1 MLKKFSTLLLTGKA
15 ATLPFLMQQAHALT
29 PTYIDIVT
37 TQVTQ
42 VELPVANKV
51 RLDSLGSSTYN
62 GAATLCDDAGV
73 SNALS
78 LVVTGLK
85 DRDLVYVVT
94 STNIGGNET
103 LHPKLKIGVAGL
115 KVPVATGVTAPANG
129 TVALTIPLNLGSLG
143 YSLTRGNSFYLQ
155 TIVLPEG
162 SYENGFPVLA
172 NARISELDQI
182 SVNTCASTYGG
193 GSTY

>member
-29 PTYIDIVT
+29 PTYTDIVT

-42 VELPVANKV
+42 VELPILNKV
-51 RLDSLGSSTYN
+51 RLDSLGNSTYH
-62 GAATLCDDAGV
+62 GAATLCDDTGV
-73 SNALS
+73 PNALS

-85 DRDLVYVVT
+85 DKDVLYVVT
-94 STNIGGNET
+94 STNTGGNEI
-103 LHPKLKIGVAGL
+103 LNAKIKVGLAGL
-115 KVPVATGVTAPANG
+115 KVPVATGVTAPADG
-129 TVALTIPLNLGSLG
+129 TVALTIPLDLGALG

-162 SYENGFPVLA
+162 SYENGFPVWA
-172 NARISELDQI
+172 NARVSELDQI

-193 GSTY
+193 PTY

>member
-29 PTYIDIVT
+29 PAYTDIVT

-42 VELPVANKV
+42 VELPLANKV
-51 RLDSLGSSTYN
+51 RLDSLGSATSN
-62 GAATLCDDAGV
+62 GAVTLCDDAGV

-94 STNIGGNET
+94 STNTGGNEI
-103 LHPKLKIGVAGL
+103 LNPKLKVGMAGL

-129 TVALTIPLNLGSLG
+129 TVALTIPLNLGALG
-143 YSLTRGNSFYLQ
+143 YSLTRGNSFYMQ

-162 SYENGFPVLA
+162 SYENGLPVWA
-172 NARISELDQI
+172 NARVSELDQI
-182 SVNTCASTYGG
+182 SVNTCVSTYGG
-193 GSTY
+193 STY

>member
-29 PTYIDIVT
+29 PTYTDIVT

-42 VELPVANKV
+42 VELPLANKV
-51 RLDSLGSSTYN
+51 RLDSLGSATSN

-85 DRDLVYVVT
+85 
-94 STNIGGNET
+94 
-103 LHPKLKIGVAGL
+103 
-115 KVPVATGVTAPANG
+115 VPVATGVTAPANG
-129 TVALTIPLNLGSLG
+129 TVALTIPLDLGALG

-162 SYENGFPVLA
+162 SYENGFPVWA
-172 NARISELDQI
+172 NARVSELDQI
-182 SVNTCASTYGG
+182 SVNACVSTYGG
-193 GSTY
+193 STY

>member
-29 PTYIDIVT
+29 PAYTDIVT

-42 VELPVANKV
+42 VELPLANKV
-51 RLDSLGSSTYN
+51 RLDSLGSATSN
-62 GAATLCDDAGV
+62 GAVTLCDDAGV

-94 STNIGGNET
+94 STNTGGNEI
-103 LHPKLKIGVAGL
+103 LNPKLKVGMAGL

-129 TVALTIPLNLGSLG
+129 TVALTIPLNLGALG

-162 SYENGFPVLA
+162 SYENGFPVWA
-172 NARISELDQI
+172 NARVSELDQI
-182 SVNTCASTYGG
+182 SVNACVSTYGG
-193 GSTY
+193 STY

>member
-29 PTYIDIVT
+29 PAYTDIVT

-42 VELPVANKV
+42 VELPLANKV
-51 RLDSLGSSTYN
+51 RLDSLGSATSN
-62 GAATLCDDAGV
+62 GAVTLCDDAGV

-94 STNIGGNET
+94 STNTGGNEI
-103 LHPKLKIGVAGL
+103 LNPKLKVGMTGL
-115 KVPVATGVTAPANG
+115 KVPVATGVTAPANS
-129 TVALTIPLNLGSLG
+129 TVALTIPLNLGALG

-162 SYENGFPVLA
+162 SYENGFPVWA
-172 NARISELDQI
+172 NARVSELDQI
-182 SVNTCASTYGG
+182 SVNACVSTYGG
-193 GSTY
+193 STY

>member
-1 MLKKFSTLLLTGKA
+1 MLRKFSTLLLTGKA
-15 ATLPFLMQQAHALT
+15 ATLPFLMQKAHALT
-29 PTYIDIVT
+29 PTYTDIVT

-42 VELPVANKV
+42 VELPLANKV
-51 RLDSLGSSTYN
+51 RLDSLGSATSN

-94 STNIGGNET
+94 STNTGGNEM
-103 LHPKLKIGVAGL
+103 LNPKLKVGMAGL

-129 TVALTIPLNLGSLG
+129 TVALTIPLDLGALG

-162 SYENGFPVLA
+162 SYENGFPVWA
-172 NARISELDQI
+172 NARVSELDQI
-182 SVNTCASTYGG
+182 SVNACVSTYGG
-193 GSTY
+193 STY

>member
-29 PTYIDIVT
+29 PAYTDIVT

-42 VELPVANKV
+42 VELPLANKV
-51 RLDSLGSSTYN
+51 RLDSLGSATSN
-62 GAATLCDDAGV
+62 GAVTLCDDAGV

-94 STNIGGNET
+94 STNTGGNEI
-103 LHPKLKIGVAGL
+103 LNPKLKVGMAGL

-129 TVALTIPLNLGSLG
+129 TVALTIPLNLGALG
-143 YSLTRGNSFYLQ
+143 YSLTRGNSFYMQ

-162 SYENGFPVLA
+162 SYENGLPVWA
-172 NARISELDQI
+172 NARVSELDQI
-182 SVNTCASTYGG
+182 SVNACVSTYGG
-193 GSTY
+193 STY

>member
-15 ATLPFLMQQAHALT
+15 ATLPLLMQQAHALT
-29 PTYIDIVT
+29 PAHTDIVT

-42 VELPVANKV
+42 VELPLANKV
-51 RLDSLGSSTYN
+51 VLDALGSGANS

-73 SNALS
+73 SNSLS

-85 DRDLVYVVT
+85 NGDMVYVVT
-94 STNIGGNET
+94 STNTGGNEM
-103 LHPKLKIGVAGL
+103 LNPKFKIGMTGL
-115 KVPVATGVTAPANG
+115 KVPVATGITAPPNG
-129 TVALTIPLNLGSLG
+129 TVALTIPLDLGALG

-162 SYENGFPVLA
+162 SYQNGFPMWA
-172 NARISELDQI
+172 NARVSELDKI
-182 SVNTCASTYGG
+182 SVNTCASTYS